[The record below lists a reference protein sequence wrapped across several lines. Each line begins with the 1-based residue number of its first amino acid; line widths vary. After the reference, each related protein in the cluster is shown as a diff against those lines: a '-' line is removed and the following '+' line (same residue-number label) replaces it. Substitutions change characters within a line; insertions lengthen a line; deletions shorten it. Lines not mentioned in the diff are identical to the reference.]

1 MGMVV
6 RFPQRHARASSAS
19 AGSGRETSTGQ
30 SAPLGQLVE
39 NQTKAR
45 SRRLTLISAPPSS
58 AVSFFPSFKARE
70 LTVVR
75 GTPSSSAYRRATVSR
90 ESIPDM
96 HGISVSLPVLSTVN
110 VPNAQLGRPCHPTGM
125 DLKLLLTNIDR
136 HIRVQKTTDNA
147 ISKKAGRVDA
157 IRNLRRYAAGDI
169 KGTWTLDV
177 LDDVAKA
184 LGTSSWE
191 LLRPPG
197 AVPEDGSFRD
207 YIDAVVDEKLA
218 QASLPR
224 KKIKHR

>member
-1 MGMVV
+1 
-6 RFPQRHARASSAS
+6 
-19 AGSGRETSTGQ
+19 
-30 SAPLGQLVE
+30 
-39 NQTKAR
+39 
-45 SRRLTLISAPPSS
+45 
-58 AVSFFPSFKARE
+58 
-70 LTVVR
+70 
-75 GTPSSSAYRRATVSR
+75 
-90 ESIPDM
+90 
-96 HGISVSLPVLSTVN
+96 
-110 VPNAQLGRPCHPTGM
+110 M